1 MDVQV
6 CVLNISQHECGGAT
20 GDVAE
25 GYAHWHEVE
34 VRGQDGDED
43 ADDKGE
49 AQDSFEH
56 GELRWF
62 GGTWCLTGLT
72 GFETPH
78 NPDTLSCAEETGHQ
92 RPDQM
97 KAAKTLRRC
106 AGVSFSIAL
115 IILATGSTSALK
127 LSVSVLK

>member
-1 MDVQV
+1 MASLLRDDDQGE
-6 CVLNISQHECGGAT
+6 SASDQ
-20 GDVAE
+20 
-25 GYAHWHEVE
+25 AHV
-34 VRGQDGDED
+34 GDGDPSFDDAGCATDEGGED
-43 ADDKGE
+43 CKGQGPVMDTCVHDD
-49 AQDSFEH
+49 
-56 GELRWF
+56 LRWF
-62 GGTWCLTGLT
+62 GGTGCLTGLT

-78 NPDTLSCAEETGHQ
+78 NPDTLGCAEETGHQ
-92 RPDQM
+92 RPDQL